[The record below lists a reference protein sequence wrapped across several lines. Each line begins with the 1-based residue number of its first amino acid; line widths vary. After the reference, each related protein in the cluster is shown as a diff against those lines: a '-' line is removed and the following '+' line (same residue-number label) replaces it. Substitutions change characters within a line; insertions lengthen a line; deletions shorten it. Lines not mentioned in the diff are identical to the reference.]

1 MTRLQI
7 LITPCERNRASLPR
21 LISALVDVKHP
32 NGAVNHRPT
41 GLLIDPPQ
49 GLQLGCVLGDV

>member
-7 LITPCERNRASLPR
+7 LIAPCGRNRASLPR

-32 NGAVNHRPT
+32 KGAVNHRST
-41 GLLIDPPQ
+41 DLVIDPPQ
-49 GLQLGCVLGDV
+49 GLQFGCILGDV